1 MGSVF
6 RRKVNVDIRDSVPDW
21 EPFLQPK
28 APPGAPAGGTLTLF
42 VDMEPAGSAAIM
54 TQPGYFS
61 LTGEYFV
68 DHEKE
73 VLAYLA
79 RD

>member
-1 MGSVF
+1 MGSVV
-6 RRKVNVDIRDSVPDW
+6 RGKVNIDIRDSVPDW
-21 EPFLQPK
+21 EPLQPK

-42 VDMEPAGSAAIM
+42 VDMEPAGSAEIM
-54 TQPGYFS
+54 TQPGYFT
-61 LTGEYFV
+61 LTGGHFV